1 MKYNFIQ
8 VQQRLYDCELLD
20 IYHINILAW
29 ISSYQRQ
36 ERDFFMS
43 QTELAK
49 KFKCNTRTITRRFE
63 DLEKWELVKK
73 NGKHKRS
80 WKWLVNADKLHHFTE
95 KHCRLKVNNPERN
108 MTQSQLSEKKHDSS
122 TRYNNI
128 NKTSNKTSL
137 KGEASLNASPSAL
150 DIELWLKTEI
160 DT

>member
-1 MKYNFIQ
+1 MKNYTFIQ

-36 ERDFFMS
+36 EKDFFMS

-49 KFKCNTRTITRRFE
+49 KFKCNVRTVMRRF
-63 DLEKWELVKK
+63 DNLQKWELVKK

-80 WKWLVNADKLHHFTE
+80 WKWIVNADKLHYFAE
-95 KHCRLKVNNPERN
+95 KHCGLKVIHPERN
-108 MTQSQLSEKKHDSS
+108 MTQSQLSKKKHDST
-122 TRYNNI
+122 TRYNTN

-137 KGEASLNASPSAL
+137 RREASFNASRSQSEVLTCL
-150 DIELWLKTEI
+150 D
-160 DT
+160 